1 MKTIEDLRQQL
12 LEISQKLEQL
22 SQTPAFEELNQ
33 HSQHHCDV
41 TLADAWHGIDCAIA
55 LLEQQYSPL
64 TTDRN

>member
-1 MKTIEDLRQQL
+1 MQTIQELRQSL

-22 SQTPAFEELNQ
+22 SHSPAFDELNQ

-41 TLADAWHGIDCAIA
+41 TLADAWHGLDCAIT

-64 TTDRN
+64 TTDKN